1 MDVFLQIPDA
11 TVQNAWLLCQSFSN
25 HDNKAMNLTSFQR
38 KVVNIYRM
46 KYLSRQQSH
55 IFSPGDLTLFR
66 GTYNERRLRKF
77 FLMVSNITHLAIEL
91 NVLVFIVVK
100 SQSLIAQNV
109 ILDFTLIVFKVI
121 MKM

>member
-1 MDVFLQIPDA
+1 MLHCLEA
-11 TVQNAWLLCQSFSN
+11 HL
-25 HDNKAMNLTSFQR
+25 
-38 KVVNIYRM
+38 M
-46 KYLSRQQSH
+46 KEDFVSS
-55 IFSPGDLTLFR
+55 
-66 GTYNERRLRKF
+66 